1 VWSVD
6 STKNPNPSVK
16 SQYFS
21 SPQQEMATQ
30 GLVPQLC
37 SVSR

>member
-1 VWSVD
+1 MWPVD
-6 STKNPNPSVK
+6 STTPTHVK
-16 SQYFS
+16 PEYFS
-21 SPQQEMATQ
+21 SPQQEIDTQ